1 MRDSRTRT
9 SANSAATKNP
19 FKTIKT
25 SAAKRFSEE
34 KAGSS
39 KARGPRRKSPDV
51 SAYCGLY

>member
-19 FKTIKT
+19 FKIIKT
-25 SAAKRFSEE
+25 NAVRRLSEE
-34 KAGSS
+34 KTGSS
-39 KARGPRRKSPDV
+39 KARGPRRKCPDV